1 MSLASK
7 AGLSSGF
14 YMQIHAS
21 SAFNVCLSVCLSIY
35 LSLYSPFLGLWPL
48 FSVS

>member
-21 SAFNVCLSVCLSIY
+21 SDFDIY
-35 LSLYSPFLGLWPL
+35 LSIALQTFSWTLTA